1 MATAQEL
8 AQTLRERSAEQQA
21 RADLRAQR
29 LRAQLPKAARL
40 LAERYQAKRVVLFG
54 SLAAGTYSEQSDVD
68 LAVEGM
74 PSSTYFSALAD
85 LMGIFGGPVDLV
97 RLEEAV
103 PSLRACIEAEGRA
116 L

>member
-21 RADLRAQR
+21 RADRRAQR
-29 LRAQLPKAARL
+29 LRAHLPRAARL
-40 LAERYQAKRVVLFG
+40 LTERYQAKRVVLFG
-54 SLAAGTYSEQSDVD
+54 SLAVGTYSERSDVD
-68 LAVEGM
+68 LAVEGL

-103 PSLRACIEAEGRA
+103 PSLRDRIRAEG
-116 L
+116 LTL